1 MAVLKLSK
9 NDVTIN
15 NDNKVK
21 LKRDQLSYDST
32 MVSNWETTNKSAI
45 EIINNYS
52 KKLQNN
58 EYLSADDIAS
68 YRKAVEDYV
77 SSSNRLRGLNKIFGK
92 GYTDEEE
99 KAWTDNLTNLQS
111 SPDSISSYYS
121 QFDSED
127 AFNSYKDYLHYG
139 DVYNQYLTEYNPEVG
154 MAGFDQYHA
163 DRKEEIKQNVTNAKD
178 FNGDGKV
185 ESWEDAL
192 YAAAMAGTSPDT
204 NLPTAGLTQ
213 AVNDLRLYGQDIDTS
228 TWTDEQK
235 AIFGSVY
242 TTDKAEALKLAD
254 YINKTNKD
262 AKIKEISESA
272 TLGDTGLAVLESLT
286 GGIDYLQDLVE
297 ANATGGISVKGSVTP
312 FEHSQA
318 IIGGNTQKLNDKYG
332 TLDEDLIVIG
342 GKGWGDLYGV
352 GTSILQSAAAG
363 TIGGGWGSLI
373 MLGGSAAASGMDD
386 VLARGGSV
394 GQAILYGGAVGLAEG
409 IAEKIGMDTLVDLLF
424 KKGSTSLLKAIAKQ
438 FLAEGAEEGLTSFA
452 NGFIDNLVMGD
463 KSNFNALV
471 QEYVSEGMSESEA
484 KTKAWLQYLEDIAYD
499 MAAGALSGA
508 VHAGVGG
515 AISMPINSIKNNS
528 EYNAT
533 AKSIYGESTPELIAE
548 GLEMPKDSEAY
559 KLAETYSKITNEGK
573 SLSGSQIR
581 KLVKAIDAKKSVFEE
596 GTQSDTNV
604 NDELLQLANEVSG
617 VKSDSMLPLSTTEME
632 KRAAVVMDDFNAA
645 NSTVRSR
652 LEAGQANLFQA
663 GESSLKT
670 ETTPTKAYKVSS
682 EGITT
687 RISDGEEIKILG
699 INAIKDRKVY
709 LRIDDDDEEIDAED
723 VSFATKEEGLLYEMV
738 ADLGVSVNTANSM
751 IDIFGKGNTSIESYR
766 TDAPLAY
773 QYGTINY
780 VKGLANLNLTQD
792 QKTTLF
798 GLGRTDAGLNAKA
811 RVEANKNRFVPKTKK
826 NGITY
831 EGFDVT
837 KEKLK
842 PIQKASLNAAEF
854 ISKVSNL
861 DVHVY
866 KSFKENG
873 KIYAIIDGV
882 KQEAD
887 NGYFISG
894 TNKIYLDINAGNAME
909 GVMLYTM
916 SHEVGHYI
924 RDWNA
929 EEFKALGDFIFEHYN
944 DTGYPVNT
952 LINRAINKLKE
963 QYKAED
969 KPLPSQMK
977 LYDEAYEE
985 VVCDALSKMF
995 ADPNA
1000 YTVLA
1005 ELKQENKTLWQKL
1018 GEAIKKFL
1026 DKVKDILSVYKNR
1039 TPDSPS
1045 ASLVEGFDRKTFEQL
1060 QEMYIKAF
1068 VQADENFASA
1078 SIENANET
1086 VFGQAEVSEG
1096 TQDFSVKKQLRENA
1110 KIGQKAINYNNKHN
1124 NVNAAILK
1132 AGVDTM
1138 MDMAEVMIP
1147 FLDEEGILPP
1157 DIAGKTIFKNGSY
1170 GRSGE
1175 NTTLCVRTLTYEDF
1189 KDRVADELGRP
1200 LTVSE
1205 SLLVSQK
1212 IYDIAVDPQCIYCY
1226 VAADRKAYDEQLGEY
1241 WKAMD
1246 KYIKALRKGGDSEA
1260 LYKEYLDGRKDT
1272 SHQQR
1277 RWAMWKKIAQS
1288 GKSYISAKDLSTRK
1302 NRDAVIANG
1311 GNLATQVRDAQ
1322 RYAQNASWAKTVY
1335 DYRAYKGDILKLTQS
1350 LVDTL
1355 NSEYGLRMYSFSDYT
1370 PAFIVENMQMIIDAA
1385 VRGLKSLAYT
1395 KDTAYAKIFAP
1406 TGQAINVS
1414 CFAKYDSKTGQFIED
1429 NRQGASWAE
1438 TQQLRKEYKNV
1449 GAVMVAT
1456 TDAMVEWALKQDWID
1471 VVIPYHIVKTGTTI
1485 ANEYA
1490 WRNYTSESAD
1500 KKGGRNANIY
1510 PTEHN
1515 NDFETYQQLINER
1528 GITPRFDRFYQKALN
1543 GEITTDQYMKL
1554 VNEVRLPA
1562 SELSAVVPK
1571 FDLAEAKKSFGV
1583 NEDGSII
1590 EGGFVDKGGYMG
1602 GWYQQGVDVNQEVL
1616 AVSQDI
1622 VEGKTSLDV
1631 DYGMNKNIKLKQL
1644 EKHNIKKSA
1653 RDSDGNTLSKEQQ
1666 EFFKDSK
1673 VRDENGN
1680 LLVIYNGVKDE
1691 YNGEAIDYGFT
1702 YKFLNESL
1710 QNKDKPNRFGFFFTD
1725 NKETANDYSMSW
1737 KTKLQK
1743 MQIGRVNEVYLNI
1756 KNPLDL
1762 RSLGL
1767 SSSEKDFY
1775 YLLEQNG
1782 VITYRS
1788 RYKSDYKP
1796 VWRRFDNDGESLRRQ
1811 IESAG
1816 YDGVVFH
1823 DYGENEATYVAFDS
1837 DQIKLTSNKTPTKN
1851 PDIRYSKREVTEI
1864 SSNEYRNIVD
1874 NFGTTKNYDVA
1885 GYLLKNGLML
1895 DFSGK
1900 HWGDDYSTS
1909 RQVDHRDISEAY
1921 SVENSDNGVGEMINM
1936 ISNGNIR
1943 LMPETGGINLAV
1955 MPNESQINQLR
1966 GYINHF
1972 RGEIIIDVDELGG
1985 DTIHSWEYNKGT
1997 SSSKIL
2003 SDIKEYFENGTI
2015 PQQQSSF
2022 AQFRY
2027 SKRDLAP
2034 TFYSQ
2039 MGKVVEEM
2047 KQDKFAANSV
2057 VSMLRGRGVKAEEIR
2072 WSGIVTWLEGKKS
2085 VTKQELI
2092 DFIASSQLQI
2102 GEQMKEGGSEVT
2114 LKRSSYGDDSWDI
2127 MKGGEIVDT
2136 YSWNEDSE
2144 LYESD
2149 VTGGGF
2155 STKDRLL
2162 EYFKEKYGSGDTR
2175 WGKYKL
2181 DGGENYRELVFTM
2194 PDSSYSNRAMRGH
2207 WGEEAEGVLV
2217 HARIQDFVVD
2227 GKKMLFIEELQSDWH
2242 NEGHAKGYSN
2252 KEYEDAVA
2260 IHDDLYNKYKNVEKA
2275 FNKYVRSGDF
2285 RTDSEDVRKKKHDW
2299 LRGKVDTAQKK
2310 YLEAEKVVNSLKEKG
2325 AGDTPDAPFK
2335 DTYHE
2340 FVLKRLLRMA
2350 AEEGYDSIGWT
2361 IADTQSKRWSYDYEK
2376 AYQIEYDQDM
2386 PKFLSK
2392 YGRQWG
2398 TKVGKSN
2405 APDSTEIWSM
2415 ELTDSMK
2422 DSVLHEGQRLY
2433 SKRDYSYESLIS
2445 KPDMK
2450 VTIVSET
2457 VPSNRTDV
2465 VVEAKKN
2472 ASNIGKT
2479 NKDGSVSVHVNDIG
2493 EDVVLT
2499 TRGLRHGLDRRFD
2512 VNAPVTIKAGE
2523 ILHNSI
2529 RINDL
2534 TPENENADSS
2544 YVLVGAA
2551 RNSKGELYI
2560 VRSVVNKFKH
2570 DLISMDVLYAINAK
2584 TEPNLGI
2591 KKRNQVGAN
2600 PQGLLS
2606 NDNFLTDS
2614 TISIADLLNYVNQY
2628 FPDILPE
2635 SVLRHFGHT
2644 SRPEG
2649 ELGKSALYSKRD
2661 TESLSNRSL
2670 LANALESAAQNDIE
2684 KNKLAQYKS
2693 KIELINSEE
2702 QKLQDINKELHE
2714 LWFSK
2719 GKRDE
2724 KRINELRFEQKQ
2736 TENRINTYD
2745 RQLLT
2750 LEASKPLKD
2759 VIDREKKLA
2768 YKKAQ
2773 KEGKEAL
2780 SAYREK
2786 SAQTTRELMNR
2797 WQESKKK
2804 ATENRHKTEMRHKIK
2819 DVVSKLNQLL
2829 LRPTKDKHIKEDL
2842 QKAVAEALFII
2853 NMDTVGAEERVAKYN
2868 ELIAKTND
2876 PDMIDELTLTRNRIQ
2891 LQGETL
2897 KDKLD
2902 TLRTAYEKIKNS
2914 QDAEMVNAYQEV
2926 ILNSIDNVSEIA
2938 GNTPIRYM
2946 TYEQLEA
2953 VYEMYSMILHAVRTA
2968 NKMFKAKKG
2977 ETITQ
2982 TAEKVNA
2989 EVRKFD
2995 KGKFAS
3001 VKGSKDVRSVK
3012 WSLLKPLIAFRTIGS
3027 ETFTDMYN
3035 EIRNGEDLYYNDIRE
3050 AKLFIQDQ
3058 YKQHNYKAWDTKQTW
3073 TFKDKMGDEFT
3084 LNLEQIMSLYAY
3096 SRREQALAHIMEG
3109 GIVLKDNVIVKKN
3122 KLGIPIKQEVD
3133 TTKSFSLSEGIL
3145 KEICDTLTKEQKAY
3159 VENMQS
3165 YLSNEMGAKGNEVSM
3180 ELLGIKLFKEEYYFP
3195 LKSSQDY
3202 MDFKPQEAGEI
3213 KLKNSSFSK
3222 ATVQHAN
3229 NPVVLNNFT
3238 DVWAEHVHDMSMY
3251 HSFVLPLE
3259 DFTRVF
3265 NYKTKTNALLKP
3277 MSTKQTLSDA
3287 HGDGAIT
3294 YIRNF
3299 LTSLNGGVRVQNVG
3313 VVSKF
3318 MSLFKKGAVMAS
3330 ASVAIQQPSAIMRA
3344 MAYINPIYFVSSTHK
3359 SINLFNHKKVW
3370 AELKQYAPIAGI
3382 KEMGRFDV
3390 GMGQDT
3396 VAWIKDQKTFREKA
3410 DDVLSKAPAYM
3421 DEVTWVSIWEAV
3433 KKEVAAKNKDLKVSS
3448 EEFLKKCGERFTEVV
3463 SLSQVYDS
3471 VFSRS
3476 DIMRNKNDLAKM
3488 LTAFM
3493 AEPTTTLNMVWD
3505 ALVQGKRSGSVKSFL
3520 KVTAGTGGAVIASI
3534 VFNSLLK
3541 SIITAMRDDDDD
3553 ETYLEKYVEAFVG
3566 NTKDNMNPFTY
3577 IPFVKDIV
3585 SIFEGYDV
3593 ERMDMAL
3600 FSDLY
3605 QAWENMDSENKTEYE
3620 KWTGLI
3626 GAISAFVGVPFKN
3639 VERDIRGAYNTIKSF
3654 IEGQQTTV
3662 GGVVNAISEG
3672 LSGKDSS
3679 KTQKLYNA
3687 YISGDKEYIKKIEG
3701 QFESK
3706 SDIDSA
3712 LRKALRDNDSRIR
3725 KAAQA
3730 AIDGDQAERIRI
3742 TKEIVAEGHF
3752 TSSIVVG
3759 AINAEITALKK
3770 KK

>member
-163 DRKEEIKQNVTNAKD
+163 DRKEEISQNVTNAKD

-185 ESWEDAL
+185 EWWEDAL
-192 YAAAMAGTSPDT
+192 YAAAMAGTTPDT

-533 AKSIYGESTPELIAE
+533 AKSIYGESSSELIAE
-548 GLEMPKDSEAY
+548 GLEMPQDSEAY

-596 GTQSDTNV
+596 GTQSDTSV

-632 KRAAVVMDDFNAA
+632 KRAAAVMDDFNAA

-663 GESSLKT
+663 GEYSPKT

-682 EGITT
+682 EGVTT

-1078 SIENANET
+1078 SIKNANEM

-1096 TQDFSVKKQLRENA
+1096 TQDFSVKKQLRENS

-1226 VAADRKAYDEQLGEY
+1226 VAADRKAYDEYLGEY

-1272 SHQQR
+1272 AQQQK

-1322 RYAQNASWAKTVY
+1322 RYAQSASWAKTVY

-1653 RDSDGNTLSKEQQ
+1653 RDSYEEILPDFTDVLSLDAWLDTLSLKELNELVGDILDDISTVETIKNLPTKQERRDAFVNKLYKQGNLNKIVTKLVKSKPQMAKYFANTKMNNKYNPLIPSNGDEYVVMFHGTPNDFYTFDTKRIGKNGTVMGSGIYFTSSLSYAESYKEYDDGKIIATLLNIEKPLSRNKLTITKEQLKT
-1666 EFFKDSK
+1666 FIKKVVDSTGEDFLSNYGDVNSIGYNK
-1673 VRDENGN
+1673 VLDKATNM
-1680 LLVIYNGVKDE
+1680 LFE
-1691 YNGEAIDYGFT
+1691 YNT
-1702 YKFLNESL
+1702 
-1710 QNKDKPNRFGFFFTD
+1710 
-1725 NKETANDYSMSW
+1725 NDA
-1737 KTKLQK
+1737 
-1743 MQIGRVNEVYLNI
+1743 
-1756 KNPLDL
+1756 DL
-1762 RSLGL
+1762 IEDIYVTSRMDFDDFHNGL
-1767 SSSEKDFY
+1767 TE
-1775 YLLEQNG
+1775 LL
-1782 VITYRS
+1782 
-1788 RYKSDYKP
+1788 
-1796 VWRRFDNDGESLRRQ
+1796 
-1811 IESAG
+1811 G
-1816 YDGVVFH
+1816 YDGIIAWNKAEGTQAVVFR
-1823 DYGENEATYVAFDS
+1823 
-1837 DQIKLTSNKTPTKN
+1837 SNQVKDIFNFNPTTN
-1851 PDIRYSKREVTEI
+1851 PDI
-1864 SSNEYRNIVD
+1864 
-1874 NFGTTKNYDVA
+1874 
-1885 GYLLKNGLML
+1885 
-1895 DFSGK
+1895 
-1900 HWGDDYSTS
+1900 
-1909 RQVDHRDISEAY
+1909 
-1921 SVENSDNGVGEMINM
+1921 
-1936 ISNGNIR
+1936 
-1943 LMPETGGINLAV
+1943 
-1955 MPNESQINQLR
+1955 
-1966 GYINHF
+1966 
-1972 RGEIIIDVDELGG
+1972 
-1985 DTIHSWEYNKGT
+1985 
-1997 SSSKIL
+1997 
-2003 SDIKEYFENGTI
+2003 
-2015 PQQQSSF
+2015 
-2022 AQFRY
+2022 RY

-2085 VTKQELI
+2085 VTKQELL

-2227 GKKMLFIEELQSDWH
+2227 GKKMLFIEEIQSDWH
-2242 NEGHAKGYSN
+2242 NEGHKIGYGVEATKDNTSVFLDGNNYYLSTDFDKRAANLN
-2252 KEYEDAVA
+2252 KFYVERVGLTEDQ
-2260 IHDDLYNKYKNVEKA
+2260 IHEDLLKIYNEKNSPV
-2275 FNKYVRSGDF
+2275 
-2285 RTDSEDVRKKKHDW
+2285 
-2299 LRGKVDTAQKK
+2299 
-2310 YLEAEKVVNSLKEKG
+2310 
-2325 AGDTPDAPFK
+2325 PDAPFK

-2398 TKVGKSN
+2398 AKVEKSSIETGEDVTYTTQDGVKYSKIRDWFDAQEEALILVYGEYIKDRLTVVEEGKTLKLKDKKTGHVYDWLN
-2405 APDSTEIWSM
+2405 VNEGGTEIWSM

-2422 DSVLHEGQRLY
+2422 DSVLHEGQRLF
-2433 SKRDYSYESLIS
+2433 SKRDFGEQVDEVLNGTFSRGNDVYFGETPKILQDVGYNGVLPMLTAARHIRKAALPKNTKLHNHGLTKGQIKSL
-2445 KPDMK
+2445 PDK
-2450 VTIVSET
+2450 VASPVMIMDSLDETKNSVVVVTDMFDTEGSPIIVS
-2457 VPSNRTDV
+2457 VKADGKGMQNS
-2465 VVEAKKN
+2465 VE
-2472 ASNIGKT
+2472 IDT
-2479 NKDGSVSVHVNDIG
+2479 NYVTGYYGRDGFA
-2493 EDVVLT
+2493 
-2499 TRGLRHGLDRRFD
+2499 RF
-2512 VNAPVTIKAGE
+2512 I
-2523 ILHNSI
+2523 
-2529 RINDL
+2529 
-2534 TPENENADSS
+2534 ENNVQADTF
-2544 YVLVGAA
+2544 
-2551 RNSKGELYI
+2551 LYI
-2560 VRSVVNKFKH
+2560 DKKKAITLSAESNTSWFEQLKNYDFNVIIRKAKAFVNTNVENS
-2570 DLISMDVLYAINAK
+2570 D
-2584 TEPNLGI
+2584 
-2591 KKRNQVGAN
+2591 KK
-2600 PQGLLS
+2600 S
-2606 NDNFLTDS
+2606 
-2614 TISIADLLNYVNQY
+2614 
-2628 FPDILPE
+2628 
-2635 SVLRHFGHT
+2635 
-2644 SRPEG
+2644 
-2649 ELGKSALYSKRD
+2649 SKRD
-2661 TESLSNRSL
+2661 TDSISNRSL
-2670 LANALESAAQNDIE
+2670 LANALETAAQNDIE

-3050 AKLFIQDQ
+3050 AKSYIQDQ
-3058 YKQHNYKAWDTKQTW
+3058 YKQHNYNAWDTKQTW

-3433 KKEVAAKNKDLKVSS
+3433 KKEVAAKNKDLKVNS

-3534 VFNSLLK
+3534 VFNSVLK

-3605 QAWENMDSENKTEYE
+3605 QALENMDSENKTEYE

-3626 GAISAFVGVPFKN
+3626 GAISAFAGVPFKN

-3687 YISGDKEYIKKIEG
+3687 YISGDKEYIKRIEG

-3730 AIDGDQAERIRI
+3730 AIDGDQTERIRI